1 MCIDVCIDVY
11 VCAFTDKTQG
21 MGAMTSLY
29 NAQNN
34 SLYNT
39 QNSVIS
45 GIKSKPKEAKYSE
58 TNKSANGSGQTHAGS
73 LKTYNTI
80 NMYIF
85 HFTRARARAHTHKLG
100 LIRVIAVIYVCDLL
114 ILLYAALHTL
124 SEE

>member
-1 MCIDVCIDVY
+1 VCIDVCIDVY

-73 LKTYNTI
+73 LKTYNI
-80 NMYIF
+80 
-85 HFTRARARAHTHKLG
+85 LG